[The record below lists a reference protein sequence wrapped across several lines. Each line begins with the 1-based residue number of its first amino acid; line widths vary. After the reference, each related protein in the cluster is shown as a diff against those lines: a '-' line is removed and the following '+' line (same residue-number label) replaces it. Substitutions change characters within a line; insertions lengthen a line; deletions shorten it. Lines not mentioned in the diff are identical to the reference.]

1 MGSLSDLNPLRGE
14 SPMFIHSKEYDV
26 LVIGGGHAGCEAVLA
41 SARMGCST
49 LMLTTNLDTI
59 ALMSCN
65 PAIGGLAKGQ
75 LVREID
81 ALGGE
86 MAKNI
91 DATGIQFRRL
101 NTKKGSAV
109 ISSRA
114 QADRQ
119 AYRLRMKSVL
129 EKQENLELRQGLV
142 ERLLV
147 ESGKVCGVETAFKE
161 RFLAKTVIITTGT
174 FLNGLIHIGLNH
186 FPAGM
191 MGDAPSIGLAE
202 NLRDV
207 GFEVGRLK
215 TGTTPRLNG
224 NTIDFSKTVA
234 QKGDDPPHPFSFSTG
249 EVRQKQVVCYVTYT
263 NPRTHEIIKRGLD
276 RSPLFTGVIK
286 GTGARYC
293 PSIEDKVVR
302 FAEKDRHQ
310 IFLEPEGYHTVEYYP
325 NGLAT
330 SLPLDIQVKM
340 LRSISGLED
349 VEVMRPGYA
358 IEYDYIN
365 PIQLKPTLETKQI
378 NNLFHAGQINGTSGY
393 EEAAAQGLIAG
404 ANAVLRVKDKEPF
417 ILNRSEAYIGVLIDD
432 LVTKGTEEPYRM
444 FTSRAEYRLLLR
456 EDNADLRL
464 MEKGYQI
471 GLIKDDIY
479 KRLEKKKEVL
489 GDGLKR
495 LKATTIYPRKE
506 VNDKLVGLRSSPLR
520 NVSTLEDL
528 LKRPEISYQDLYL
541 FDSLPSDLPDEIVR
555 QLEIHVK
562 YQGYIDRQQQQVE
575 QCKKMEGIVIPPDLD
590 YREIPGLSREVR
602 EKLVKIRPY
611 TLGQT
616 SRISGITP
624 AAISILTIYLKKM
637 GCL

>member
-1 MGSLSDLNPLRGE
+1 
-14 SPMFIHSKEYDV
+14 
-26 LVIGGGHAGCEAVLA
+26 
-41 SARMGCST
+41 
-49 LMLTTNLDTI
+49 
-59 ALMSCN
+59 
-65 PAIGGLAKGQ
+65 
-75 LVREID
+75 
-81 ALGGE
+81 
-86 MAKNI
+86 
-91 DATGIQFRRL
+91 
-101 NTKKGSAV
+101 
-109 ISSRA
+109 
-114 QADRQ
+114 
-119 AYRLRMKSVL
+119 MKSVL

-147 ESGKVCGVETAFKE
+147 ESGEVYGVETAFKE
-161 RFLAKTVIITTGT
+161 LFLAKTVIITTGT

-186 FPAGM
+186 FPAGR

-202 NLRDV
+202 NLRDL

-224 NTIDFSKTVA
+224 NTIDFSKTGA

-479 KRLEKKKEVL
+479 KRLEKKKEVI

-590 YREIPGLSREVR
+590 YGEIPGLSREVR

-637 GCL
+637 GRL

>member
-1 MGSLSDLNPLRGE
+1 
-14 SPMFIHSKEYDV
+14 MFVQSKKYDV

-75 LVREID
+75 LVKEID

-91 DATGIQFRRL
+91 DVTGIQFRRL

-147 ESGKVCGVETAFKE
+147 ESGEVYGVETAFKE
-161 RFLAKTVIITTGT
+161 LFLAKTVIITTGT

-186 FPAGM
+186 FPAGR

-202 NLRDV
+202 NLRDL

-224 NTIDFSKTVA
+224 NTIDFSKTGA

-479 KRLEKKKEVL
+479 KRLEKKKEVI

-575 QCKKMEGIVIPPDLD
+575 QFKKMEGIVIPPDLD

>member
-1 MGSLSDLNPLRGE
+1 
-14 SPMFIHSKEYDV
+14 MFIQSKTYDV
-26 LVIGGGHAGCEAVLA
+26 LIVGGGHAGCEAALA

-49 LMLTTNLDTI
+49 LLLTINLDTI

-91 DATGIQFRRL
+91 DAAGIQFRRL

-119 AYRLRMKSVL
+119 AYRLRMKSIL
-129 EKQENLELRQGLV
+129 EKQDNLELKQGLV
-142 ERLLV
+142 ERILV
-147 ESGKVCGVETAFKE
+147 ESGEVYGVETTFKE
-161 RFLAKTVIITTGT
+161 RFLAKMVIITTGT

-186 FPAGM
+186 FPAGR
-191 MGDAPSIGLAE
+191 MGDEPSVGLAE
-202 NLRDV
+202 NLRDL

-224 NTIDFSKTVA
+224 NTIDFSKTGI

-249 EVRQKQVVCYVTYT
+249 EIPQKQVVCYVTYT
-263 NPRTHEIIKRGLD
+263 NPETHEIIKSGLD
-276 RSPLFTGVIK
+276 RSPLFTGVIR

-340 LRSISGLED
+340 LRSISGLKE
-349 VEVMRPGYA
+349 VEVMRPGYG
-358 IEYDYIN
+358 IEYDYLN

-378 NNLFHAGQINGTSGY
+378 NHLFHAGQINGTSGY

-404 ANAVLRVKDKEPF
+404 VNAALRVQDKEPF

-432 LVTKGTEEPYRM
+432 LITKGTEEPYRM

-464 MEKGYQI
+464 MEKGYQL
-471 GLIKDDIY
+471 GLIKGDIY
-479 KRLEKKKEVL
+479 KRLEAKKKL
-489 GDGLKR
+489 ISDRLKR
-495 LKATTIYPRKE
+495 LKETSVYPRKE
-506 VNDKLVGLRSSPLR
+506 VNDTLVHLQSAPLR
-520 NVSTLEDL
+520 NVSTLEGL

-555 QLEIHVK
+555 QLEIQVK
-562 YQGYIDRQQQQVE
+562 YQGYIDRQKQQVA
-575 QCKKMEGIVIPPDLD
+575 QFKKMEGVVIPSDLD
-590 YREIPGLSREVR
+590 YSEIPGLSSEVR
-602 EKLVKIRPY
+602 EKLIKIKPY

-637 GCL
+637 GSL